1 MGLFCCYSG
10 TRCERGPFV
19 ADGAE
24 PDDALA
30 FPISIGKAVGLGA
43 PNDPDDVRTIQ
54 QALNRFPES
63 MGGPKPKLKPDGIVG
78 RLTAGAIE
86 KFQRRQLGFTDQ
98 KIDPDKRTINRINE
112 LESTVWVTVPDRT
125 MKKVYE
131 IIVREARARA
141 LAADAALL
149 SARLAFLSRRTIGP
163 TPPALTMINRHFQ
176 LDKNPNAARDFEM
189 ISVLFR
195 NMLAL
200 LSRNEGGFEKT
211 FVPAPGRFSAAR
223 MLTSGVLAL
232 SQSNGVNMKGGQKAK
247 AQDGSDIVVPDDKV
261 MIMVPF
267 TFASLDS
274 QIITVIHELGHFLG
288 DPDGSPNMIDDPPS
302 RSSAPSEIAKM
313 PPQKRPR
320 LAECYA
326 TFAFEARFRREPIRF
341 LA

>member
-24 PDDALA
+24 PDDALV
-30 FPISIGKAVGLGA
+30 FPMSIGKAVGLGA
-43 PNDPDDVRTIQ
+43 PNDPDDVWTIQ

-131 IIVREARARA
+131 IIVRKPRLR

-163 TPPALTMINRHFQ
+163 TPPALTMINQH
-176 LDKNPNAARDFEM
+176 
-189 ISVLFR
+189 
-195 NMLAL
+195 
-200 LSRNEGGFEKT
+200 
-211 FVPAPGRFSAAR
+211 
-223 MLTSGVLAL
+223 
-232 SQSNGVNMKGGQKAK
+232 
-247 AQDGSDIVVPDDKV
+247 
-261 MIMVPF
+261 
-267 TFASLDS
+267 ASS
-274 QIITVIHELGHFLG
+274 
-288 DPDGSPNMIDDPPS
+288 
-302 RSSAPSEIAKM
+302 
-313 PPQKRPR
+313 
-320 LAECYA
+320 
-326 TFAFEARFRREPIRF
+326 IRT
-341 LA
+341 